1 MSIGA
6 EDRGI
11 IQRYLVHQSLQRYGE
26 PVEFFH
32 FLSNETFMSD
42 VTRTIFLEG
51 GDEQLELQQYRLRVI
66 DGEDDA
72 DAVATC
78 ESAVASIGSAPTNEL
93 VLDDPAVSR
102 VHATIDVDATGYR
115 LTDRDSKNG
124 IFIGGLRVREVYLDD
139 QTEFKLGNT
148 TVRFELTDEV
158 TEVHFSGRDRFGD
171 LLGKSREMREI
182 FAIMERVAPTDATVL
197 IEGESGTGKE
207 LAAEAIHSHSDR
219 SDGPLIVLDCSAI
232 PADLI
237 ESELFGHVKG
247 AFTGA
252 TGSRTGAF
260 EAARGGTLFLDELG
274 ELSSELQP
282 KLLRALEKG
291 QVKPVG
297 SNQTIDTDVRII
309 AATNRNLLHE
319 VREGNFREDL
329 YYRFAVIR
337 VQLPP
342 LRDRPEDI
350 PVLVEHFL
358 SAANERTGR
367 DDIDVAYKTM
377 EKLKRHR
384 WPGNVRELKNFI
396 DRAVLLTQGDNI
408 ETRFLTPSEPASKN
422 APGAIE
428 DSALPLVDTA
438 LDENIPFKDAKNRL
452 VEEFEKE
459 YWSRLLERTSGNVSK
474 AARIAGVHRKSVEY
488 ILKKLDLT
496 REDLGID

>member
-1 MSIGA
+1 
-6 EDRGI
+6 
-11 IQRYLVHQSLQRYGE
+11 
-26 PVEFFH
+26 
-32 FLSNETFMSD
+32 MSD
-42 VTRTIFLEG
+42 VTRTIFLDG
-51 GDEQLELQQYRLRVI
+51 GDEQLELQQYRLNILAGVNQG
-66 DGEDDA
+66 DLVTCDSA
-72 DAVATC
+72 SAT
-78 ESAVASIGSAPTNEL
+78 IGSAPTNDL
-93 VLDDPAVSR
+93 VLDDAAVSR
-102 VHATIDVDATGYR
+102 FHAEIDVDATGYL

-124 IFIGGLRVREVYLDD
+124 LFVKGLRVKQAYLDD
-139 QTEFKLGNT
+139 QTEFTLGST
-148 TVRFELTDEV
+148 TVRFELTDQT
-158 TEVHFSGRDRFGD
+158 TEVHFSGQERFGN
-171 LLGKSREMREI
+171 LLGKSRPMREI
-182 FAIMERVAPTDATVL
+182 FAILDRVAPTDATVL

-207 LAAEAIHSHSDR
+207 LAAEAIHSHSRR
-219 SDGPLIVLDCSAI
+219 SDGPLVVLDCSAI
-232 PADLI
+232 PSDLI

-252 TGSRTGAF
+252 TGSRKGAF

-274 ELSSELQP
+274 ELSPELQP

-291 QVKPVG
+291 QIKPVG
-297 SNQTIDTDVRII
+297 SNKTIDTDLRII

-350 PVLVEHFL
+350 PLLVEHFL
-358 SAANERTGR
+358 RAANDRSGR
-367 DDIDVAYKTM
+367 EDIDVSYKTM

-408 ETRFLTPSEPASKN
+408 ETRFLHPSEPASEN
-422 APGAIE
+422 APQAVE
-428 DSALPLVDTA
+428 NSVLPLVDTA
-438 LDENIPFKDAKNRL
+438 LEENIPFKDAKSRL

-459 YWSRLLERTSGNVSK
+459 YWSRLLERTGGNVSK
-474 AARIAGVHRKSVEY
+474 AARHAGVHRKSVEY

-496 REDLGID
+496 RQDLGID